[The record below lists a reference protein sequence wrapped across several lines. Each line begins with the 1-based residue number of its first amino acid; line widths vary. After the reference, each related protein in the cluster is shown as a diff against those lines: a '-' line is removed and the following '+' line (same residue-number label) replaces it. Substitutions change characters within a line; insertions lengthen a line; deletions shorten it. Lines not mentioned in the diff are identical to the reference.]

1 MNDLLS
7 GTDLSQ
13 FRPLS
18 EGQKARVRDAINETK
33 RLIKKET
40 AYLPENQNASY
51 INYLT
56 NHLRMLENE
65 LALAVK

>member
-1 MNDLLS
+1 MNDLFS

-18 EGQKARVRDAINETK
+18 AGQKARVRDAINETK

-40 AYLPENQNASY
+40 AYLPGNQNASY

-56 NHLRMLENE
+56 NDLGMLENG

>member
-1 MNDLLS
+1 MNALLS

-51 INYLT
+51 ILYLT
-56 NHLRMLENE
+56 NHVRMLENE
-65 LALAVK
+65 LALAGS

>member
-1 MNDLLS
+1 MNVLFS

-40 AYLPENQNASY
+40 AYLSENQNASY

-65 LALAVK
+65 LALAAQ

>member
-1 MNDLLS
+1 MNALLS

-18 EGQKARVRDAINETK
+18 EGQKARVRAAINESK

-40 AYLPENQNASY
+40 SYLPENQNASY
-51 INYLT
+51 ILYLT
-56 NHLRMLENE
+56 NHVRMLENE
-65 LALAVK
+65 LEIAAR

>member
-1 MNDLLS
+1 MNALFS

-40 AYLPENQNASY
+40 AYLSENQNASY

>member
-1 MNDLLS
+1 MNALFS

-18 EGQKARVRDAINETK
+18 EGQKARVCDAINETK

-40 AYLPENQNASY
+40 AYLPGNQNTSY
-51 INYLT
+51 ILYLR

>member
-1 MNDLLS
+1 MNALLS
-7 GTDLSQ
+7 GNDLSQ

-18 EGQKARVRDAINETK
+18 EGQKARVRDAINESK

-51 INYLT
+51 ILYLT
-56 NHLRMLENE
+56 NHVRMLENE

>member
-1 MNDLLS
+1 MNALFS

-51 INYLT
+51 ILYLT
-56 NHLRMLENE
+56 NHVRMLENE

>member
-1 MNDLLS
+1 
-7 GTDLSQ
+7 
-13 FRPLS
+13 LS

-40 AYLPENQNASY
+40 AYLPGNQNASY

>member
-1 MNDLLS
+1 MNVLHNDLA
-7 GTDLSQ
+7 Q

-18 EGQKARVRDAINETK
+18 DEMKHRVRSSIRETTLMIC
-33 RLIKKET
+33 RER

-56 NHLRMLENE
+56 NHVRMLENE
-65 LALAVK
+65 LALAGS

>member
-1 MNDLLS
+1 MNVLFS

-40 AYLPENQNASY
+40 AYLPGNQNTSY
-51 INYLT
+51 ILYLT
-56 NHLRMLENE
+56 NHVRMLENE

>member
-1 MNDLLS
+1 MNALFS

-18 EGQKARVRDAINETK
+18 EGQKARVRDAINESK

-40 AYLPENQNASY
+40 AYLTENQNTSY
-51 INYLT
+51 ILYLT
-56 NHLRMLENE
+56 NHVRMLENE
-65 LALAVK
+65 LALAGS

>member
-40 AYLPENQNASY
+40 AYLSENQNASY

>member
-1 MNDLLS
+1 MNALFS

-51 INYLT
+51 ILYLR